1 MTSPNN
7 DAHGQPESYAPAI
20 AAVNDQQRLVTLRET
35 DLLDAEQEE
44 VFDRLTRLAVRLVGV
59 PASFISLVDESRDF
73 YLSACGFGEPL
84 ASSRELSG
92 PTFCHYA
99 IRSHEPLVIDDTAA
113 DPRYRDIPTVKSLG
127 VAAYVGIPIV
137 VNDQVIGSFCSIDMK
152 PRHWTPEDVEV
163 LRELAASAEREIS
176 LRAAVKE
183 ARALAAE
190 LEVRARELALQVEE
204 TEALAREL
212 RKLGAKAAAG

>member
-1 MTSPNN
+1 MTQPNA
-7 DAHGQPESYAPAI
+7 DDHGQPDGYVPAL
-20 AAVNDQQRLVTLRET
+20 ATVRDQERLVTLRET
-35 DLLDAEQEE
+35 GLLDAEQEE
-44 VFDRLTRLAVRLVGV
+44 VFDRLTRLAVRLVAV
-59 PASFISLVDESRDF
+59 PAAFISLVDETRDF

-84 ASSRELSG
+84 ASSRELAG

-99 IRSHEPLVIDDTAA
+99 IRSTEPLVIDDTAA

-127 VAAYVGIPIV
+127 VAAYVGIPLV
-137 VNDQVIGSFCSIDMK
+137 VDGQVIGSFCSIDMT
-152 PRHWTPEDVEV
+152 PRHWTADDVEV

-212 RKLGAKAAAG
+212 RKLGAKAGA